1 MLLSNATLQPAN
13 HTLLFAGLSADIS
26 YFSLSFYP
34 LQGGV
39 VPLNFGPDTRYGFM
53 KDLPTLISKL
63 GDLAN
68 YNMESDIVLRTI
80 STVYI
85 QALPPPKSS

>member
-1 MLLSNATLQPAN
+1 MLLPNATLQLAN
-13 HTLLFAGLSADIS
+13 HTLLYAELSADVS
-26 YFSLSFYP
+26 YFPLSFYP
-34 LQGGV
+34 LQGGT

-68 YNMESDIVLRTI
+68 YNMESNRVLRTI
-80 STVYI
+80 STLYS
-85 QALPPPKSS
+85 QALGPPKSS